1 MALLSYYLRC
11 ICTDNILFYSDLES
25 LQLKINEKSDET
37 LECTRR
43 MREMCAE
50 AKVKDINV
58 LRLLMIIPRMAMA
71 FASVRGLASSYVV
84 SDLQYLY

>member
-1 MALLSYYLRC
+1 
-11 ICTDNILFYSDLES
+11 
-25 LQLKINEKSDET
+25 
-37 LECTRR
+37 

-84 SDLQYLY
+84 FRPSILILSLAAC